1 MASTDL
7 ELLNIREVGCRL
19 NQMRPVRFALEN
31 DLVFHESPVFCAPCP
46 QTPLFSIPMDGV
58 NAGMIYGRATDTL
71 AIVGLVDVAAAS
83 AVHRRTSRGNEAG
96 KQRDNYT
103 GLTIAVLQT
112 ISQATF

>member
-46 QTPLFSIPMDGV
+46 QTPLFSIPLDGV

-71 AIVGLVDVAAAS
+71 AIVGLVDVVKLYGGVAS
-83 AVHRRTSRGNEAG
+83 A
-96 KQRDNYT
+96 
-103 GLTIAVLQT
+103 
-112 ISQATF
+112 